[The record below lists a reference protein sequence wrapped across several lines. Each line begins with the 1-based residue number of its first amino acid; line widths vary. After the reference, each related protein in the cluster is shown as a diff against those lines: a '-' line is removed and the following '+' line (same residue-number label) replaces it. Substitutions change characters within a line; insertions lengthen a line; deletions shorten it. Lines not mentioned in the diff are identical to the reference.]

1 MGKSR
6 VKGITIQLGGDT
18 TGLDKALKGVNKEI
32 SGTQSQLKDVERL
45 LKLDPKNTVLLQQK
59 QKLLAEAIEETRVK
73 LHSLN
78 TASDQNKEKVKNYEA
93 FAKAFEPI
101 QEEIRKSTEELKKL
115 ERQQAKLAEK
125 GKVDTSAYRDLTKE
139 IEVTKAELEGLKE
152 DAKECREEFGNPI
165 SPEQFDSLQREI
177 IETEQHLRQLED
189 ASVSNFR
196 AIDRAVDGTADKM
209 EALGKTAA
217 SVKDKAAGV
226 SDAFQPAT
234 NAVVG
239 LAGAAAAT
247 VPATAELREDLSR
260 LEANALEN
268 AVSAEAARKA
278 WKEFAVQ
285 SGETD
290 SAVEAVSNL
299 LQAGFTESN
308 LQKAVEGLAGAAQ
321 RFPDTLKV
329 ESLADSLQ
337 ETLATG
343 AATGQFAELIERL
356 GLNLEEFNGE
366 MALCT
371 TAAQR
376 QELALSTLA
385 SQGLAQSYD
394 AWKKNNEEMV
404 RSKEASLNLELAMA
418 EMAEVVLPLVTTATE
433 QVARFVEGFAKLPGP
448 VQGAIASL
456 LLTVA
461 AIAPVASGISK
472 AAGLVELFATGKI
485 PTLTKALGNL
495 TGTVLPGVQG
505 AFSAVFGFI
514 AANPVVLLIGAIVG
528 LVALVATKG
537 EEIKEILGMVDFFLQ
552 NVFAVDW
559 TEVFGPVLG
568 GVLNIFME
576 SLQGLWEGVKRVL
589 TGIIDFVQGFF
600 AGDWERA
607 WQGVRDIFGGI
618 FEGLVGLVRGPL
630 NFIIDILNGVIDG
643 VNWVNRGISQIAGV
657 EHQDAPHIPML
668 ASGGEVLRGS
678 AIVGE
683 AGPELLTVLGDRT
696 VVQPL
701 TNNHYSNVRNL
712 GGAVVNVYGAP
723 GQDVR
728 ELAWE
733 ISEELQ
739 RQFESEE
746 AGL

>member
-278 WKEFAVQ
+278 WKEFVVQ

-337 ETLATG
+337 ETLASG
-343 AATGQFAELIERL
+343 AATGQFSELLSRL
-356 GLNLEEFNGE
+356 GLDVEEFNLQLE
-366 MALCT
+366 SCA
-371 TAAQR
+371 TAAER
-376 QELALSTLA
+376 QELALSVLA
-385 SQGLAQSYD
+385 SQGLAQSYN

-404 RSKEASLNLELAMA
+404 RSKEANLSLELAMA
-418 EMAEVVLPLVTTATE
+418 EMAEEVLPLVTRGTE
-433 QVARFVEGFAKLPGP
+433 QVARFVEGFASLPGP
-448 VQGAIASL
+448 VQGAIAAL
-456 LLTVA
+456 LLTVG

-528 LVALVATKG
+528 MVALVATKG
-537 EEIKEILGMVDFFLQ
+537 DEILEILGMVDHFLQ

-559 TEVFGPVLG
+559 TEIFGPVLG
-568 GVLNIFME
+568 GALNEFFDNVKAV
-576 SLQGLWEGVKRVL
+576 WDGVKQIL
-589 TGIIDFVQGFF
+589 EGIIDFIRGVFT
-600 AGDWERA
+600 GDWERA
-607 WQGVRDIFGGI
+607 WDGVKQIFTGIFDSLAGLLKVPINAVIRMINSAIGGI
-618 FEGLVGLVRGPL
+618 NWL
-630 NFIIDILNGVIDG
+630 IDG
-643 VNWVNRGISQIAGV
+643 VNKIPGVNIGTIGQ
-657 EHQDAPHIPML
+657 IPML
-668 ASGGEVLRGS
+668 GNGGEVLRGS